1 MKDDIWYWGFIWKKL
16 DEIYYF
22 VWLKKSE
29 KFWRLVDIKSDK
41 LDFFI
46 IEYFLIFLIEFEFI
60 WGFIIWYYW
69 NLIL

>member
-1 MKDDIWYWGFIWKKL
+1 MKKIGWNILFCMI
-16 DEIYYF
+16 E
-22 VWLKKSE
+22 KSE